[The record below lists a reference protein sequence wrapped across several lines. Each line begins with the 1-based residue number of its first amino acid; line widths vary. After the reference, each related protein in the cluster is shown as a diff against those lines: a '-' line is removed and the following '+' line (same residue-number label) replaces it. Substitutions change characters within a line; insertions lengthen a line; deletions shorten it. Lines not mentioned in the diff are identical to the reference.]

1 MRKVVSPVFQP
12 IVNARTGAVS
22 HYEALARTKG
32 VRSNHV
38 KLLQL
43 GEEFGF
49 IDLIDLE
56 VLRHVFRLL
65 RDRPYVRVAVNVSV
79 LTIEESCNELLSLVF
94 KNMDLAHQVFFE
106 ITETAQINDMPRIQQ
121 FVAAVRLLNAK
132 VAIDD
137 FGDGFFTAP
146 LVLEIQPEYL
156 KLSGDLVA
164 RLCSSGEILP
174 VRDLARSFGG
184 ELIAEHVDSEEKLV
198 RLRELRVG
206 LVQGFH
212 VGAILEELPDLQ
224 ESRPLVLGVARAGL

>member
-1 MRKVVSPVFQP
+1 M
-12 IVNARTGAVS
+12 
-22 HYEALARTKG
+22 
-32 VRSNHV
+32 
-38 KLLQL
+38 

-49 IDLIDLE
+49 IDLIDFE

-94 KNMDLAHQVFFE
+94 KNMDLAHQVVFE

-146 LVLEIQPEYL
+146 LVREIQPEYL

-164 RLCSSGEILP
+164 RLCSSGEIPAYPGSCAL
-174 VRDLARSFGG
+174 VRWRVDRRTCRLRRKARPAEGAARGPSPGVSCGPHPGRVARSARKPVVCSWRCEGRAMTSGRPVVLDECRLHRG
-184 ELIAEHVDSEEKLV
+184 ELDGSPTVS
-198 RLRELRVG
+198 
-206 LVQGFH
+206 
-212 VGAILEELPDLQ
+212 
-224 ESRPLVLGVARAGL
+224 